1 MAAEVASAITSQDDG
16 GPKRMGEIKNIKK
29 VTHVALP
36 EPVSSPQKESKMEES
51 KSFDIAEVAD
61 DHVDESMPATN

>member
-1 MAAEVASAITSQDDG
+1 
-16 GPKRMGEIKNIKK
+16 MGEIKNIKK